1 MADNDNHPVPDRE
14 VRHQGAS
21 HDDRRGVPIAVLE
34 HCDTI
39 AAL

>member
-21 HDDRRGVPIAVLE
+21 HDDRRGMPSLFLN
-34 HCDTI
+34 CDTI